1 MKAHGF
7 SGVFRLSILIG
18 FAAFHFASAATPSEQ
33 NVQTTRSQQG
43 RQVNQSNKTKN
54 KQTTTNANSALKAKQ
69 SKSSQ
74 PVESNA
80 QRNDADSR
88 RKVESPGSE
97 YHQEKAALIGTG
109 IGAVLRAIHKPAPS
123 PPAPPPVVAKTTP
136 AEQKTTPHKRTRP
149 KSSDDDVWSRINPVS
164 K

>member
-18 FAAFHFASAATPSEQ
+18 AAAFHFASAATPPEQ
-33 NVQTTRSQQG
+33 NAQTTPSPQG

-54 KQTTTNANSALKAKQ
+54 KQNTNANSALKEKQ
-69 SKSSQ
+69 SKNSQ
-74 PVESNA
+74 PLGSNA
-80 QRNDADSR
+80 QRKDADSR
-88 RKVESPGSE
+88 REVESPGSGRHE
-97 YHQEKAALIGTG
+97 EKAALIATG
-109 IGAVLRAIHKPAPS
+109 IGVVLNAIRKPAPS
-123 PPAPPPVVAKTTP
+123 PPPPPVVAKTT
-136 AEQKTTPHKRTRP
+136 ATEQKTTPHKRTRP

>member
-18 FAAFHFASAATPSEQ
+18 AAAFHFAGAATPPGQ
-33 NVQTTRSQQG
+33 IAQTTRSQQG
-43 RQVNQSNKTKN
+43 RQVNQSNNTKN
-54 KQTTTNANSALKAKQ
+54 KQTTPNANSALKEKQ
-69 SKSSQ
+69 SKNSQ
-74 PVESNA
+74 PLGSNA
-80 QRNDADSR
+80 QRKDANSR
-88 RKVESPGSE
+88 REVGFSGSE
-97 YHQEKAALIGTG
+97 AALIATG
-109 IGAVLRAIHKPAPS
+109 IGAVLSAIHKPAPS

-136 AEQKTTPHKRTRP
+136 PEQKTTPHKRTRP

>member
-18 FAAFHFASAATPSEQ
+18 AAAFHFTNAATPSES
-33 NVQTTRSQQG
+33 NVQTTGSQQG
-43 RQVNQSNKTKN
+43 RQVNQSNKTRN
-54 KQTTTNANSALKAKQ
+54 KQTTTNANSALKEKQ
-69 SKSSQ
+69 SKNSQ
-74 PVESNA
+74 PLGSNA
-80 QRNDADSR
+80 QRKDADSR
-88 RKVESPGSE
+88 LKVESPGSA
-97 YHQEKAALIGTG
+97 YHQEKAALIATG

-149 KSSDDDVWSRINPVS
+149 KSSVDDVWSRINPVS

>member
-18 FAAFHFASAATPSEQ
+18 AVVFHFTSAATPPKQ
-33 NVQTTRSQQG
+33 NAQTTRSQQE
-43 RQVNQSNKTKN
+43 RQVNQPNKPKN
-54 KQTTTNANSALKAKQ
+54 KQTTTNANSALKEKQ
-69 SKSSQ
+69 SKNSQ
-74 PVESNA
+74 PLGSNA
-80 QRNDADSR
+80 QRKNADSGL
-88 RKVESPGSE
+88 KVESPGSE
-97 YHQEKAALIGTG
+97 YHQEKPALIATG
-109 IGAVLRAIHKPAPS
+109 IGAVLSAIHKPAPS

-136 AEQKTTPHKRTRP
+136 AEQKTTHKHTRP